1 MAVGLGQDTEL
12 ALGQA
17 KWPCCVLACGSGG
30 WQGTSGR
37 PRLGSEAQHGG
48 VGTASSRCCCDR
60 DMRTRPPDMIRHR
73 VFAEFANE
81 PARPQD

>member
-1 MAVGLGQDTEL
+1 M
-12 ALGQA
+12 ALGWDRTPSWLLA
-17 KWPCCVLACGSGG
+17 KHKRPCCVLACGSAG

-37 PRLGSEAQHGG
+37 PELGREAQRGG

-60 DMRTRPPDMIRHR
+60 DMRMRPPDTIRHR
-73 VFAEFANE
+73 AFAEFANE